1 MLFLSMKYRF
11 LPVQCSSLMLLV
23 QLQCEWILHFLQ
35 KLTFYSN
42 WEQEFTLDKFII
54 CEWHFCIFRFKSK
67 LTILK
72 ESRHTHTCTTY
83 IKKVHKHCS
92 TKMQCNIT
100 SQAVCN
106 YMLNTVALLAN
117 NVIRDS

>member
-1 MLFLSMKYRF
+1 MLLLSLKCWF

-35 KLTFYSN
+35 KFFFFSN

-54 CEWHFCIFRFKSK
+54 CEWYFCIFRFKSK
-67 LTILK
+67 LTIL
-72 ESRHTHTCTTY
+72 HTCTCTTY
-83 IKKVHKHCS
+83 IKKVHKHCL
-92 TKMQCNIT
+92 TKMQYNIT

-117 NVIRDS
+117 KNVGFLDIM